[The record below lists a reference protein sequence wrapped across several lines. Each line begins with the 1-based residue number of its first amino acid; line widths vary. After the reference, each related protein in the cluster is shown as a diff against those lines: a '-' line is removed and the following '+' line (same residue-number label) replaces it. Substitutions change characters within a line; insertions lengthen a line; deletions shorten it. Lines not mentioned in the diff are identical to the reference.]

1 MVSSSE
7 PIPIVIGVT
16 GAMGSG
22 KSTVSGFFEEWGSQ
36 LIDADLVAHEL
47 IEKPEVLSGIER
59 RFGSEFI
66 SGTGKI
72 RRSALA
78 DVVFNSRKSLD
89 VYYGIIKEPLTILL
103 GQKIEEAKHCH
114 KVVVFDAPL
123 LFEWKLV
130 EWVDSVV
137 SVYAERE
144 MCIKRV
150 MDRDLLSRR
159 KIEDRISLQLDPKIK
174 QSRADYTIENE
185 GSIEELGRRAKVV
198 WEILQAN

>member
-7 PIPIVIGVT
+7 PLVIGVT

-36 LIDADLVAHEL
+36 LVDADLVAHEF
-47 IEKPEVLSGIER
+47 IQKPEILSGIER
-59 RFGSEFI
+59 RFGAGFI
-66 SGTGKI
+66 QNTGEI

-103 GQKIEEAKHCH
+103 GQKIEEAKHSN

-123 LFEWKLV
+123 LFEWELV

-144 MCIKRV
+144 ICIKRV
-150 MDRDLLSRR
+150 MDRNLLSRS

-174 QSRADYTIENE
+174 QSRADYIIENE
-185 GSIEELGRRAKVV
+185 GSIDDLGKRTKVV
-198 WEILQAN
+198 WESLQAN

>member
-7 PIPIVIGVT
+7 PLVIGVT

-22 KSTVSGFFEEWGSQ
+22 KSTVSGFFQEWGSQ
-36 LIDADLVAHEL
+36 LVDADLVAHEF
-47 IEKPEVLSGIER
+47 IQKPEILSGIER
-59 RFGSEFI
+59 RFGAEFI
-66 SGTGKI
+66 QNTGEI

-78 DVVFNSRKSLD
+78 DVVFNSRKSLE

-103 GQKIEEAKHCH
+103 GQKIEEAKHSN

-123 LFEWKLV
+123 LFEWELV

-144 MCIKRV
+144 ICIKRV
-150 MDRDLLSRR
+150 MDRNLLSRS

-174 QSRADYTIENE
+174 QSRADYIIENE
-185 GSIEELGRRAKVV
+185 GSIDDLGKRTKVV